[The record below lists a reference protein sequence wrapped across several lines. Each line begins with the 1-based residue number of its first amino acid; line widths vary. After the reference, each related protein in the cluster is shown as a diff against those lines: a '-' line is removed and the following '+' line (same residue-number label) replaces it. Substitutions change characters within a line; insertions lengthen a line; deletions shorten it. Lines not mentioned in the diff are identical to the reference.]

1 MNKQQRQDRVAIS
14 ELKQL
19 GKLIRLVSTRPRVYV
34 GLLLVESGRYWLVQ
48 LTTKD
53 RRCGLIKDYGYIDRP
68 MEHIEKALLD
78 GRTVEITLTEEDK
91 A

>member
-14 ELKQL
+14 ELRQI
-19 GKLIRLVSTRPRVYV
+19 GKLVRLVSIRPRVYV
-34 GLLLVESGRYWLVQ
+34 GLLLVEDAKYYLIQ

-53 RRCGLIKDYGYIDRP
+53 RRCGLIKSYDHIERP
-68 MEHIEKALLD
+68 MEHIEKALTD